1 MPLFVLF
8 ASTFFLQKV
17 NCPELIRLL
26 MSYNFLAEATA
37 VSLDY
42 MNAFMGHGL
51 EYFDIKVVIVGFCCF
66 KLLIFFCSTSCENST
81 PSTRTVRRC
90 AFPCTSST
98 VC

>member
-1 MPLFVLF
+1 MLISVLMPLFVLF
-8 ASTFFLQKV
+8 ASTFSLQKV

-51 EYFDIKVVIVGFCCF
+51 EYFDIKVVIVEFGVSSSSFRVSNFLF
-66 KLLIFFCSTSCENST
+66 KFFL
-81 PSTRTVRRC
+81 
-90 AFPCTSST
+90 
-98 VC
+98 

>member
-1 MPLFVLF
+1 MF
-8 ASTFFLQKV
+8 ASTFSLQKV

-51 EYFDIKVVIVGFCCF
+51 EYFDIKVRDKRVWSFIIIII
-66 KLLIFFCSTSCENST
+66 LSL
-81 PSTRTVRRC
+81 
-90 AFPCTSST
+90 
-98 VC
+98 